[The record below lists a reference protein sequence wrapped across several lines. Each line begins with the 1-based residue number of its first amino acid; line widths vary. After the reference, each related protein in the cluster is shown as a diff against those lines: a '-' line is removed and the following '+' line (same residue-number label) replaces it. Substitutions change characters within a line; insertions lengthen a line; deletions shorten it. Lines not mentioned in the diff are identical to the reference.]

1 MTTIQALPVPLQD
14 RIRMD
19 AALRDIEL
27 LTARVGRERACMVTE
42 DVRRTLLIKEMF
54 RRNLEGMRRSL
65 HHADMM
71 LADVVH
77 GRPITVS
84 STRVMI
90 ASIEDLIHE
99 MLGIKEFEPWDQTS
113 DYQTSDYHSD
123 ADSTPMDE
131 RYPQMTPDP

>member
-1 MTTIQALPVPLQD
+1 
-14 RIRMD
+14 MD

-65 HHADMM
+65 HHADMIS
-71 LADVVH
+71 ADVFR

-84 STRVMI
+84 STHAMI
-90 ASIEDLIHE
+90 ASIEDLIQE

-113 DYQTSDYHSD
+113 DTEHWDQTSDTAFSASD

-131 RYPQMTPDP
+131 RYPQMTPDH

>member
-1 MTTIQALPVPLQD
+1 
-14 RIRMD
+14 MD

-27 LTARVGRERACMVTE
+27 LTARVGRERACVVTE
-42 DVRRTLLIKEMF
+42 DGRRTLLMKEMF

-65 HHADMM
+65 HHADMIG
-71 LADVVH
+71 ADVFR

-84 STRVMI
+84 STRAMI
-90 ASIEDLIHE
+90 ASIEDLIQE
-99 MLGIKEFEPWDQTS
+99 MLDIKEFEPWDQTS

-131 RYPQMTPDP
+131 RYPQMTPDH